1 MMIILI
7 SNFKFLPREFLW
19 KNRERLLKVFIL
31 FISSILLISC
41 TSAPRYHYSQPK
53 TTNRTKPLP
62 MLTRG
67 AQHTAIFTAS
77 YYGHNDGFH
86 GKKTANG
93 EIFDKNALTAA
104 HKTLPFGTVLKVT
117 YLKTGKSVNVKIN
130 DRGPFIAGR
139 DIDLSYGAAVKLG
152 LVKYGVGKVRVTVVK
167 WGAGETKHN
176 E

>member
-1 MMIILI
+1 
-7 SNFKFLPREFLW
+7 
-19 KNRERLLKVFIL
+19 
-31 FISSILLISC
+31 
-41 TSAPRYHYSQPK
+41 
-53 TTNRTKPLP
+53 

-77 YYGHNDGFH
+77 YYGHNDGFD

-152 LVKYGVGKVRVTVVK
+152 LVNHGIGKVRVTVVK
-167 WGAGETKHN
+167 WGTGATKHN